1 MKKVNINKS
10 GGFIETLT
18 AKWWFLALVPIIFF
32 FSPPYVQRN
41 GYPLSDFSKWYAT
54 IGEIGSKN
62 FTSYFAKYSIIMNL
76 IAIAV
81 IILAFV
87 LKNKFSS
94 LFSIYIA
101 IMMAFYGI
109 TQNTSYTEENGLGIV
124 TSSYIVLPLLSGVWI
139 WEAFVRKNDF
149 SKPKKLN
156 IWTIGAFLLA
166 LFAFWNPIDSATLMP
181 DFNPAYLLTNGS
193 NSMFCT
199 MTPMII
205 AVMFFIYPNI
215 NTAVLRVTGIT
226 GATIGFI
233 QILLHL
239 VLMGK
244 TNWWIGVI
252 HIPVFL
258 LSIIAVIVS
267 FKADKIK
274 NK

>member
-1 MKKVNINKS
+1 MKKMNTSKS
-10 GGFIETLT
+10 NGFIETVT
-18 AKWWFLALVPIIFF
+18 AKWWFLALVPVIFF

-54 IGEIGSKN
+54 IGEIGSKS

-76 IAIAV
+76 LAIAV
-81 IILAFV
+81 IILTFA
-87 LKNKFSS
+87 LKNKFRS

-109 TQNTSYTEENGLGIV
+109 SQNTSYTQENGLGIV
-124 TSSYIVLPLLSGVWI
+124 TCSYIVLPLLSGIWI

-156 IWTIGAFLLA
+156 IWTVGAFLLA
-166 LFAFWNPIDSATLMP
+166 LFAFWNPIDSTTLMP
-181 DFNPAYLLTNGS
+181 DFNPAYFLTNGS

-199 MTPMII
+199 MTPMLI
-205 AVMFFIYPNI
+205 AVLFFIYPNI
-215 NTAVLRVTGIT
+215 NTAALRVTGIT

-233 QILLHL
+233 QIVLHL

-244 TNWWIGVI
+244 TNWWVGII

-258 LSIIAVIVS
+258 LSIAAIIVS
-267 FKADKIK
+267 FKA
-274 NK
+274 NKLSSK